1 MENGQLGGSHG
12 NKPRS
17 GSKGSMNSKQSGNN
31 RDPNEST
38 ATLQLSANNKD
49 TNNKPLSE
57 TERPLPQVSAA
68 FDERG
73 AGIDSI
79 LTAKNQNFQ
88 HNNNRNDNNARQSTN

>member
-17 GSKGSMNSKQSGNN
+17 KGSMNSKQSGN

-68 FDERG
+68 FDERS
-73 AGIDSI
+73 AGIDAI
-79 LTAKNQNFQ
+79 LTAKNQNYQ
-88 HNNNRNDNNARQSTN
+88 HNNNRNDNNARQSTT